1 MEGKRPGYLVD
12 IGLAED
18 EDEGEGEAAAFDAG
32 VFRLQLGDRLRAAAA
47 AADSG
52 YPDNESLVID
62 PSTGIPSLKAHRWE
76 GQRPARAAYWV
87 EW

>member
-32 VFRLQLGDRLRAAAA
+32 VFRRQLGIGCGPPLRR
-47 AADSG
+47 
-52 YPDNESLVID
+52 P
-62 PSTGIPSLKAHRWE
+62 IPGTRTTRVW
-76 GQRPARAAYWV
+76 
-87 EW
+87 